1 MNYNRAELDALYQHI
16 GRFVMMNKFQYIN
29 DITEETIRAILAKER
44 EEKEQQRIMFQY
56 ISSRTKET
64 IRDMK
69 NK

>member
-1 MNYNRAELDALYQHI
+1 
-16 GRFVMMNKFQYIN
+16 MMNKFQYIN